1 MLLKQA
7 GTVVCKPIHR
17 FNIEG
22 PADTLGPTLRVL
34 AGLQAVPRTPT
45 IWNFSYTLEGE
56 IPAARM
62 HELQQELRGLTRG
75 EGVLKLVFD
84 HYEPVRG
91 KVLTRSRTDR
101 NPLDLKEYLRHVMG
115 MV

>member
-1 MLLKQA
+1 
-7 GTVVCKPIHR
+7 
-17 FNIEG
+17 
-22 PADTLGPTLRVL
+22 
-34 AGLQAVPRTPT
+34 
-45 IWNFSYTLEGE
+45 
-56 IPAARM
+56 M

-75 EGVLKLVFD
+75 EGVLELVFD

-101 NPLDLKEYLRHVMG
+101 NPLDRKEYLRHVMG